1 MRLGQLQKRESITES
16 WNDPQWTLFEHNVVH
31 PWVASVE
38 QYVQEAMLSPD
49 QINQLFKGVE
59 QGAVASGGNRTAIGK
74 GVDVAKLP
82 VEAIK
87 WIDQQI
93 NKLGA
98 AVQKAGPVQ
107 NLDAKFDELKTKI
120 GQKDS
125 KVVQAVKAVSDW
137 AKENPGKA
145 SVAVA
150 VLTIAAAVAG
160 GPLGGAV
167 AGFLSR
173 ATKDVLQGQKLST
186 AVGKSVKTAAYGALA
201 GAAIQG
207 ISDNIID
214 NIAAASEA
222 EADAMMNGFEKA
234 NFTAAVDKA
243 VADAGFDSGVLNGA
257 QNLELSGNINAFYYN
272 YDLTMTPDQVAQ
284 YKALSDAASSAKAF
298 SPEYYEAAGRLHGFL
313 STTQEANKELT
324 ALAKTV
330 MEIPKDALTGE
341 QLDQVIAVLDNADE
355 AMGTIQ
361 NIGGAAAAA
370 AQGALQTVDAENK
383 QKHKVKPISPEEKAE
398 LKGGEPQMASRVY
411 TGRKLSEGQV
421 YLLFNKIATVNDH
434 MLENKLMYE
443 SVFDAVRHQQLD
455 ELTGGVKGALQ
466 GLGKGIAKGAAAVG
480 GALKGAGKQLTN
492 KVTAEK
498 LLSAWKKAGS
508 PTDSDEVYDVI
519 KSLGVNDDVI
529 KGTYDSMKIEPPK
542 VDAPDADADSDAE
555 KTDTTAGAPT
565 DATAGDAGGDA
576 AVPGADEPAQDNTAT
591 GTDAAADQDD
601 NVADPEK
608 ATAGAEGNPNPAVKP
623 GTKVVVKTRKG
634 KEIPATTTSG
644 SIGKYDAD
652 KYVEVDPDGPG
663 GNFPAQVANMTTPD
677 GKPVPTSSTSTR
689 SGSPDQSAEKNIAA
703 TGNPVGAPD
712 NAQQGGSNAAAAA
725 AGAAVGAVD
734 LQKIADQ
741 IKKLG
746 PEGIES
752 AKKLLAA

>member
-120 GQKDS
+120 GEKDS

-222 EADAMMNGFEKA
+222 EADAIQARG
-234 NFTAAVDKA
+234 
-243 VADAGFDSGVLNGA
+243 
-257 QNLELSGNINAFYYN
+257 
-272 YDLTMTPDQVAQ
+272 
-284 YKALSDAASSAKAF
+284 
-298 SPEYYEAAGRLHGFL
+298 
-313 STTQEANKELT
+313 
-324 ALAKTV
+324 
-330 MEIPKDALTGE
+330 DALRE
-341 QLDQVIAVLDNADE
+341 NPELIQLVQAERWNGQLPTTMLPN
-355 AMGTIQ
+355 T
-361 NIGGAAAAA
+361 
-370 AQGALQTVDAENK
+370 TV
-383 QKHKVKPISPEEKAE
+383 PF
-398 LKGGEPQMASRVY
+398 M
-411 TGRKLSEGQV
+411 
-421 YLLFNKIATVNDH
+421 
-434 MLENKLMYE
+434 
-443 SVFDAVRHQQLD
+443 
-455 ELTGGVKGALQ
+455 
-466 GLGKGIAKGAAAVG
+466 
-480 GALKGAGKQLTN
+480 
-492 KVTAEK
+492 
-498 LLSAWKKAGS
+498 
-508 PTDSDEVYDVI
+508 
-519 KSLGVNDDVI
+519 
-529 KGTYDSMKIEPPK
+529 
-542 VDAPDADADSDAE
+542 
-555 KTDTTAGAPT
+555 
-565 DATAGDAGGDA
+565 
-576 AVPGADEPAQDNTAT
+576 
-591 GTDAAADQDD
+591 
-601 NVADPEK
+601 
-608 ATAGAEGNPNPAVKP
+608 
-623 GTKVVVKTRKG
+623 
-634 KEIPATTTSG
+634 
-644 SIGKYDAD
+644 
-652 KYVEVDPDGPG
+652 
-663 GNFPAQVANMTTPD
+663 NMN
-677 GKPVPTSSTSTR
+677 
-689 SGSPDQSAEKNIAA
+689 Q
-703 TGNPVGAPD
+703 
-712 NAQQGGSNAAAAA
+712 
-725 AGAAVGAVD
+725 
-734 LQKIADQ
+734 
-741 IKKLG
+741 
-746 PEGIES
+746 
-752 AKKLLAA
+752 